1 MFRSIKE
8 SLVEIFEGDKLS
20 NAYKIGGL
28 EILWSKTVGSNVNK
42 NTNIKHFKNGVLTIK
57 TKTPVWRNELQ
68 FQKKDIISK
77 LNQKLDK
84 NKIKDIRFL

>member
-28 EILWSKTVGSNVNK
+28 EILWSKTVGINVNK
-42 NTNIKHFKNGVLTIK
+42 NTNIK
-57 TKTPVWRNELQ
+57 
-68 FQKKDIISK
+68 II
-77 LNQKLDK
+77 
-84 NKIKDIRFL
+84 